1 MMGSETSY
9 LLSGTTWMKA
19 VNMEYLRVVHPILD
33 PEDPGE
39 GA

>member
-1 MMGSETSY
+1 
-9 LLSGTTWMKA
+9 MKA
-19 VNMEYLRVVHPILD
+19 VNMEYVRVVHPVID